1 MLTFKKP
8 TIKLP
13 AIRLSTMAGNL
24 AVAAVAALAV
34 TLGSAVPAKA
44 DAPFCSENYSRTGQ
58 GRVCA
63 YYTYDQCRAATSG
76 VGGSCSANAWYQPRE
91 YYEPAP
97 RRHRRH
103 RYRG

>member
-1 MLTFKKP
+1 MQELTFR
-8 TIKLP
+8 
-13 AIRLSTMAGNL
+13 ARAF
-24 AVAAVAALAV
+24 ALAAAAAAIFV
-34 TLGSAVPAKA
+34 VGGAAPARA
-44 DAPFCSENYSRTGQ
+44 EAPFCSENYSRVGM

-63 YYTYDQCRAATSG
+63 YYTFEQCVAATSG

-103 RYRG
+103 KHRG

>member
-1 MLTFKKP
+1 MLRADF
-8 TIKLP
+8 
-13 AIRLSTMAGNL
+13 AAG
-24 AVAAVAALAV
+24 AAAAVFAVLAII
-34 TLGSAVPAKA
+34 LGTTAPARA
-44 DAPFCSENYSRTGQ
+44 DAPFCSENYSRAGQ

-63 YYTYDQCRAATSG
+63 YFTYQQCLDATSG

-91 YYEPAP
+91 YDEPVP

>member
-1 MLTFKKP
+1 MKNWNFKAP
-8 TIKLP
+8 
-13 AIRLSTMAGNL
+13 RLAL
-24 AVAAVAALAV
+24 AAAAVAIFAIGDA
-34 TLGSAVPAKA
+34 APARA
-44 DAPFCSENYSRTGQ
+44 DAPFCSENYSRTGM

-63 YYTYDQCRAATSG
+63 YYTFEQCVAATSG

-103 RYRG
+103 KHHG

>member
-1 MLTFKKP
+1 ML
-8 TIKLP
+8 KLNFASATASLA
-13 AIRLSTMAGNL
+13 AI
-24 AVAAVAALAV
+24 AVAVLAV
-34 TLGSAVPAKA
+34 TLGSAAPAKA

-76 VGGSCSANAWYQPRE
+76 VGGSCSANAWYQPYE
-91 YYEPAP
+91 YYDHPP

-103 RYRG
+103 RHRG

>member
-1 MLTFKKP
+1 MLRF
-8 TIKLP
+8 KLP
-13 AIRLSTMAGNL
+13 AITLPTT
-24 AVAAVAALAV
+24 VASVSAIAVAALALA
-34 TLGSAVPAKA
+34 LGSAAPAKA

-91 YYEPAP
+91 YYAPVP
-97 RRHRRH
+97 RRHRKH

>member
-1 MLTFKKP
+1 MPKFKFVSAAFSLA
-8 TIKLP
+8 TA
-13 AIRLSTMAGNL
+13 AI
-24 AVAAVAALAV
+24 AALAV
-34 TLGSAVPAKA
+34 TVGSAGPARA
-44 DAPFCSENYSRTGQ
+44 DAPFCSENYSRAGQ

-63 YYTYDQCRAATSG
+63 YYTYEQCRAATSG

-91 YYEPAP
+91 YYEPVP